1 MLKQRRKRYTENW
14 QPVSLYDSEGYF
26 RGQAIFETEKEARKY
41 MKIYQSTLQVRNE
54 QNNSNNQDRKIFRE
68 NERPEISYPPYYKRH
83 RYN

>member
-1 MLKQRRKRYTENW
+1 MKQKRPHSRTETS
-14 QPVSLYDSEGYF
+14 QAVSLYDSQDYF

-68 NERPEISYPPYYKRH
+68 NKRPKISYPPYYKRH